1 VDIRVGAALDTLPQL
16 LDDGRGPFDFV
27 FIDADKE
34 NNPHYLDW
42 AVRLG
47 RPGTAIV
54 MDNVVWEGAL
64 LDPSMDEI
72 NAPGIIS
79 ALEMMGEDPRL
90 DGTVMQT
97 VGSKGW
103 DGFALA
109 VVR

>member
-1 VDIRVGAALDTLPQL
+1 M
-16 LDDGRGPFDFV
+16 

-54 MDNVVWEGAL
+54 MDNVVWEGAV
-64 LDPSMDEI
+64 LDPSMDTV

-79 ALEMMGEDPRL
+79 ALTHARRGPEAGRHRHPDRGLQRMGRL
-90 DGTVMQT
+90 RPGDGCCNSREAATPA
-97 VGSKGW
+97 GSWQRISESAKC
-103 DGFALA
+103 A
-109 VVR
+109 